1 MYNLPRI
8 KMEKSDRPPRVL
20 PLSGLRHYQ
29 INISASWT
37 FNLLVACNEQGT
49 SAWFAVIGESFHY
62 AIETWCTSFTM
73 IPSSVM
79 FTGLGIE
86 KQPLNTWTEL
96 IAIVVNAILKEKL
109 YWEKYRYFNCL
120 PDGHN
125 YSETSVL
132 YRSCIWNKS
141 DVSESVAQKV
151 WKSLD

>member
-8 KMEKSDRPPRVL
+8 KMEKVT
-20 PLSGLRHYQ
+20 GHQEYYHFHYQ

-49 SAWFAVIGESFHY
+49 SAWFAVIGESFYY

-86 KQPLNTWTEL
+86 KQPLNTWTEP
-96 IAIVVNAILKEKL
+96 IAVVVHAILKEKL
-109 YWEKYRYFNCL
+109 YWEKTDTSIACQMDIIIQKLRYFI
-120 PDGHN
+120 DHV
-125 YSETSVL
+125 SETNMMFL
-132 YRSCIWNKS
+132 N
-141 DVSESVAQKV
+141 Q
-151 WKSLD
+151 